1 MNRLLDHFL
10 IYGVFGWC
18 AEILWTASHD
28 FMTGSRVDPVDPSV
42 KVPLTPLERW
52 RLCGSTYLW
61 MFPLYGAGGLLF
73 EPLHDALRRHPW
85 PLRGLT
91 WTVLIFLVEYA
102 SGRALR
108 RLTGRCPWDY
118 TYARANVH
126 ERRRPDLRHESSAHL
141 RAARLALVSPRKHRT
156 APSVDELRAPRRHA
170 CAAPGIHHL
179 RRGGSS
185 FADSS
190 PQLWNNVP
198 LWRAIH
204 GAP

>member
-1 MNRLLDHFL
+1 MNRLMEHFL

-126 ERRRPDLRHESSAHL
+126 GLIRLDYAPVWFAFGLLLELVHDALNGV
-141 RAARLALVSPRKHRT
+141 ART
-156 APSVDELRAPRRHA
+156 
-170 CAAPGIHHL
+170 
-179 RRGGSS
+179 
-185 FADSS
+185 
-190 PQLWNNVP
+190 
-198 LWRAIH
+198 
-204 GAP
+204 